1 MTKLGGVAPWG
12 NDEDGA
18 VEDEESASAMV
29 DDGGGGSGWGA
40 EVAGGPDISDTR
52 CYERGGIER
61 IVEEEGAVVAV
72 LQYPRVLFTRRRL
85 GLGVL
90 GTPAAGLRPRPAR
103 EKGFPSNLLFD

>member
-18 VEDEESASAMV
+18 VEDKESASAMV
-29 DDGGGGSGWGA
+29 DDGGGGGGWGA

-61 IVEEEGAVVAV
+61 IVEEEGAAAAA
-72 LQYPRVLFTRRRL
+72 LQYPRVLFTGRRL
-85 GLGVL
+85 RG
-90 GTPAAGLRPRPAR
+90 R
-103 EKGFPSNLLFD
+103 ESGG